1 MRVMRRLWNDDRG
14 QDLVEYVLLG
24 ASVALA
30 GMAALGAFPGIA
42 QFVYS
47 SWDTAQQNLW
57 YPAPPAN

>member
-1 MRVMRRLWNDDRG
+1 MKLLRCLWNDDRG

-24 ASVALA
+24 ATVALA
-30 GMAALGAFPGIA
+30 GFAAMQAFPGIA
-42 QFVYS
+42 AFVYA